1 MKIEFRRFMN
11 SKYMFI
17 ILGLVSLCYV
27 LGYIL
32 LVTIDHVAITSI
44 RQLFESTYTVFT
56 QFGMLIFSPLVI
68 SLFTNDYK
76 DKNVLFYSSAG
87 WSASRYYVS
96 KVAMLLAGFNV
107 AIIAVTVIVAALFRD
122 FSILHVMISYYWFTA
137 VCFII
142 EISLWAFLFK
152 NFILAFFINF
162 ALWITLTVI
171 SAIGGMFQYAAYYD
185 ASAPLYNNLM
195 QFLDGKPCENVMGL
209 CVRSCIYDLCVF
221 AIVFGFVYI
230 FKKRW
235 KKNGI

>member
-1 MKIEFRRFMN
+1 MRIEIRRLLN

-32 LVTIDHVAITSI
+32 LVTIDHVTVNTIE
-44 RQLFESTYTVFT
+44 QLFESTYTVFT

-68 SLFTNDYK
+68 SLFSNDYK
-76 DKNVLFYSSAG
+76 EKNILFYQSAG
-87 WSASRYYVS
+87 WSAAKYYICKLAV
-96 KVAMLLAGFNV
+96 LLAGFTT
-107 AIIAVTVIVAALFRD
+107 AIIAVTVVVAAIFRN
-122 FSILHVMISYYWFTA
+122 FSILHVMLSYYWFTT

-152 NFILAFFINF
+152 NFIIAFFVNF
-162 ALWITLTVI
+162 LLWITLTVV
-171 SAIGGMFQYAAYYD
+171 SAIGGVFQYAAYYD

-195 QFLDGKPCENVMGL
+195 LFLDGKPCESVMGL
-209 CVRSCIYDLCVF
+209 CLRSGIYDLCIF
-221 AIVFGFVYI
+221 AIVYVLICI
-230 FKKRW
+230 FRKWW